1 MADFFYFEI
10 LPFIRTWFW
19 IPLSIIYIGIIVTI
33 LIENRHPNKTISWIL
48 VILALPIVGIAL
60 YYLFGQKFLKVKSFR
75 EKNTDLFK
83 IFSSYW
89 EENSEQFRKN
99 LTFVEEKIG
108 PLHKVFK
115 YLMLQKVSPPCLNNE
130 VELLINGNEK
140 FPKLIEHLKKAKYS
154 ILMEYYIFELDHI
167 GKEIIELL
175 ISKAREGVE
184 VKLLV
189 DGFGSPQLS
198 RKLSKLEKAGV
209 ECEVFLPVSITSL
222 ANSNYRNH
230 RKLCVIDGEVG
241 FLGGINISDR
251 YINKDNHPFIWRDT
265 SVLVRGSVLDRM
277 QKSFWHD
284 WIFSGG
290 KPYTPKK
297 YIPQEFASDSDSTFV
312 AMVNSDPGSPS
323 PYNLE
328 ALLVAISEARE
339 EIQLCTPYFIPSDE
353 LTSALQIAAGLGVKV
368 RLMLPEKGD
377 SYIVQHASM
386 SFLKPLLIK
395 GVEVYLYKEG
405 FLHAK
410 TALID
415 GKLAF
420 VGTVNLDTRSFF
432 INFESSLVIVDEKL
446 CAELQEQFEMDMLKS
461 YKLDIDGWMGRSKW
475 NRGLDS
481 VCRLFAP
488 LL

>member
-99 LTFVEEKIG
+99 LTLVEEKIG

-167 GKEIIELL
+167 GNEIIELL
-175 ISKAREGVE
+175 ISKAREGLE

-251 YINKDNHPFIWRDT
+251 Y
-265 SVLVRGSVLDRM
+265 
-277 QKSFWHD
+277 
-284 WIFSGG
+284 
-290 KPYTPKK
+290 
-297 YIPQEFASDSDSTFV
+297 
-312 AMVNSDPGSPS
+312 
-323 PYNLE
+323 
-328 ALLVAISEARE
+328 
-339 EIQLCTPYFIPSDE
+339 
-353 LTSALQIAAGLGVKV
+353 
-368 RLMLPEKGD
+368 
-377 SYIVQHASM
+377 
-386 SFLKPLLIK
+386 
-395 GVEVYLYKEG
+395 
-405 FLHAK
+405 
-410 TALID
+410 
-415 GKLAF
+415 
-420 VGTVNLDTRSFF
+420 
-432 INFESSLVIVDEKL
+432 
-446 CAELQEQFEMDMLKS
+446 
-461 YKLDIDGWMGRSKW
+461 
-475 NRGLDS
+475 
-481 VCRLFAP
+481 
-488 LL
+488 